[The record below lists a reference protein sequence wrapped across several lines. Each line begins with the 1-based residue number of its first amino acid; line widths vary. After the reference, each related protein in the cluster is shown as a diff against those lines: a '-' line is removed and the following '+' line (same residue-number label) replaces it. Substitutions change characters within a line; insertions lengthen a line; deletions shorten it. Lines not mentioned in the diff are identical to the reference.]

1 MGILGSL
8 TERQRRSRFSQADSV
23 AQLPCRAKGGG
34 SWSLICPVFR
44 AIICQD
50 NPRHICILW
59 YFWTMIKSS
68 FPYLS
73 YQWSSRALRVLD
85 MLKTL
90 LEQILFSSF
99 HLEHIT
105 AYGSYGECGWMDK
118 LRKRPDLNE
127 VWSSSSHPR
136 AAGQEGALRP
146 MAGFGT
152 LVLW

>member
-1 MGILGSL
+1 
-8 TERQRRSRFSQADSV
+8 
-23 AQLPCRAKGGG
+23 
-34 SWSLICPVFR
+34 
-44 AIICQD
+44 
-50 NPRHICILW
+50 
-59 YFWTMIKSS
+59 
-68 FPYLS
+68 
-73 YQWSSRALRVLD
+73 